1 MSVSPSEPKK
11 MTRDQW
17 GHLIVKRIYDNT
29 EPFTSP
35 EDLICRVLD
44 NPKQMFDYI
53 QDIEIDRGAVRD
65 LMDLLN
71 TEKVKDK
78 LSYLKDELGKAA
90 RRLRY
95 QRVVIVVLVGI
106 VGVLWM
112 IVMGAGF
119 WKFLKRNECAAYI
132 SEWKISRA

>member
-1 MSVSPSEPKK
+1 MSASPSEPKK

-17 GHLIVKRIYDNT
+17 GQLIVKRIYDNT
-29 EPFTSP
+29 ESFTSP
-35 EDLICRVLD
+35 EDLIRRILD

-53 QDIEIDRGAVRD
+53 QDIEKDRGAVRD
-65 LMDLLN
+65 LMDVLN
-71 TEKVKDK
+71 LEKMKDK
-78 LSYLKDELGKAA
+78 LSYLKDELEKAA

-95 QRVVIVVLVGI
+95 QRVIIVVLVGV

-132 SEWKISRA
+132 GEWKISRA